1 MNNDV
6 LLSHAKRKRIYE
18 RLMALDVTKALSE
31 VAVWEMTLRSFVTF
45 VVLLLLTRIM
55 GKKQL
60 SQLSYFHYIT
70 GITIGS
76 IAGEISAQSETHFI
90 NGFIALV
97 WWFIF
102 TMVMSAIL
110 LRWKKAR
117 RILDDEPTIIIR
129 EGKILE
135 DALKSLRLHMDDV
148 MMLLREQSV
157 FSIQDVDWAIMENNG
172 QLSVL
177 KKPTEL
183 EATKQDVKA
192 DVTLPTYFPTDLI
205 ADGKIIHEN
214 LTELAL
220 TEEWLM
226 KKLRKKKV
234 MDPKEAFY
242 VQIQPDGS
250 LYINKRESGIEK

>member
-1 MNNDV
+1 MDV
-6 LLSHAKRKRIYE
+6 AK
-18 RLMALDVTKALSE
+18 AVSE
-31 VAVWEMTLRSFVTF
+31 IAVWEMTLRSVVTF

-90 NGFIALV
+90 NGFIALI

-102 TMVMSAIL
+102 TMIMSAIL
-110 LRWKKAR
+110 LKWKKAR
-117 RILDDEPTIIIR
+117 KVLDDEPTIIIQ

-135 DALKSLRLHMDDV
+135 KSLKSLRMHMDDV
-148 MMLLREQSV
+148 MMLLREQSI

-177 KKPTEL
+177 KKASQL
-183 EATKQDVKA
+183 EATRQDVKA
-192 DVTLPTYFPTDLI
+192 DATEAKYLPTNLI
-205 ADGKIIHEN
+205 AEGKIIHEN
-214 LTELAL
+214 LTELDL

-226 KKLRKKKV
+226 KKLRRKNIT
-234 MDPKEAFY
+234 DPSEVFY
-242 VQIQPDGS
+242 AQIQTDGS
-250 LYINKRESGIEK
+250 LFIDRKGNESSS

>member
-1 MNNDV
+1 MNWMDV
-6 LLSHAKRKRIYE
+6 A
-18 RLMALDVTKALSE
+18 KALSE
-31 VAVWEMTLRSFVTF
+31 VAVWEMTLRSVVTF

-90 NGFIALV
+90 NGFIALI

-102 TMVMSAIL
+102 TMVMSMIL

-117 RILDDEPTIIIR
+117 KILDDEPTIIIR
-129 EGKILE
+129 EGVILE
-135 DALKSLRLHMDDV
+135 RSLKSLRLHMDDV
-148 MMLLREQSV
+148 MMLLREQSI
-157 FSIQDVDWAIMENNG
+157 FSVQDVDWAIMENNG

-177 KKPTEL
+177 KKTSQL
-183 EATKQDVKA
+183 EATRQDVKA
-192 DVTLPTYFPTDLI
+192 AATAPKYFPTDLI
-205 ADGKIIHEN
+205 ADGKIIREN
-214 LTELAL
+214 LQELDL

-226 KKLRKKKV
+226 KKLKKKNITDAADV
-234 MDPKEAFY
+234 FY
-242 VQIQPDGS
+242 AQIQTDGS
-250 LYINKRESGIEK
+250 LFIDVRENE

>member
-1 MNNDV
+1 MDV
-6 LLSHAKRKRIYE
+6 G
-18 RLMALDVTKALSE
+18 KAISE
-31 VAVWEMTLRSFVTF
+31 IAVWEMTLRSVVTF

-90 NGFIALV
+90 NGFIALI

-117 RILDDEPTIIIR
+117 KILDDEPTIIIR
-129 EGKILE
+129 EGIILE
-135 DALKSLRLHMDDV
+135 RSLRSIRLHMDDV
-148 MMLLREQSV
+148 MMLLREQGI
-157 FSIQDVDWAIMENNG
+157 FSLQDVDWAIMENNG

-177 KKPTEL
+177 KKAAQL
-183 EATKQDVKA
+183 EATRQDVKA
-192 DVTLPTYFPTDLI
+192 AATAPKYFPTDLI

-214 LTELAL
+214 LVELAL

-226 KKLRKKKV
+226 KKLRKKNIQ
-234 MDPKEAFY
+234 DPEEVFY
-242 VQIQPDGS
+242 AQIQTDGS
-250 LYINKRESGIEK
+250 LFIDVRKDEK

>member
-1 MNNDV
+1 MDV
-6 LLSHAKRKRIYE
+6 A
-18 RLMALDVTKALSE
+18 KALSE
-31 VAVWEMTLRSFVTF
+31 VAVWEMTLRSVVTF
-45 VVLLLLTRIM
+45 GVLLLLTRIM

-90 NGFIALV
+90 NGFIALI

-102 TMVMSAIL
+102 TMVMSAVL

-117 RILDDEPTIIIR
+117 KILDDEPTIIIR
-129 EGKILE
+129 EGVILE
-135 DALKSLRLHMDDV
+135 RSLKSIRLHMDDV
-148 MMLLREQSV
+148 MMLLREQGIFSV
-157 FSIQDVDWAIMENNG
+157 QDVDWAIMENNG

-177 KKPTEL
+177 KKTAQL
-183 EATKQDVKA
+183 EATRQDVKA
-192 DVTLPTYFPTDLI
+192 SATAPKYFPTDLI

-214 LTELAL
+214 LVELDL

-226 KKLRKKKV
+226 KKLRKKNIT
-234 MDPKEAFY
+234 DPTEVFY
-242 VQIQPDGS
+242 AQIQTDGS
-250 LYINKRESGIEK
+250 LFIDIRKDE

>member
-1 MNNDV
+1 MNWMDV
-6 LLSHAKRKRIYE
+6 A
-18 RLMALDVTKALSE
+18 KALSE
-31 VAVWEMTLRSFVTF
+31 VAVWEMTLRSVVTF

-90 NGFIALV
+90 NGFIALI

-102 TMVMSAIL
+102 TMVMSMIL

-117 RILDDEPTIIIR
+117 KILDDEPTTIIR
-129 EGKILE
+129 EGVILE
-135 DALKSLRLHMDDV
+135 RSLKSLRLHMDDV
-148 MMLLREQSV
+148 MMLLREQSI
-157 FSIQDVDWAIMENNG
+157 FSVQDVDWAIMENNG

-177 KKPTEL
+177 KKTSQL
-183 EATKQDVKA
+183 EATRQDVKA
-192 DVTLPTYFPTDLI
+192 AATAPKYFPTDLI
-205 ADGKIIHEN
+205 ADGKIIREN
-214 LTELAL
+214 LQELDL

-226 KKLRKKKV
+226 KKLKKKNITDAADV
-234 MDPKEAFY
+234 FY
-242 VQIQPDGS
+242 AQIQTDGS
-250 LYINKRESGIEK
+250 LFIDVRENE

>member
-1 MNNDV
+1 MNWMDV
-6 LLSHAKRKRIYE
+6 A
-18 RLMALDVTKALSE
+18 KALSE
-31 VAVWEMTLRSFVTF
+31 VAVWEMTLRSVVTF

-90 NGFIALV
+90 NGFIALI

-102 TMVMSAIL
+102 TMVMSMIL

-117 RILDDEPTIIIR
+117 KILDDEPTIIIR
-129 EGKILE
+129 EGVILE
-135 DALKSLRLHMDDV
+135 RSLKSLRLHMDDV
-148 MMLLREQSV
+148 MMLLREQSI
-157 FSIQDVDWAIMENNG
+157 FSVQDVDWAIMENNG

-177 KKPTEL
+177 KKTSQL
-183 EATKQDVKA
+183 EATRQDVKA
-192 DVTLPTYFPTDLI
+192 AATAPKYFPTDLI

-214 LTELAL
+214 LQELDL
-220 TEEWLM
+220 TEEWLI
-226 KKLRKKKV
+226 KKLKKKNITDV
-234 MDPKEAFY
+234 ADVFY
-242 VQIQPDGS
+242 AQIQTDGS
-250 LYINKRESGIEK
+250 LFIDVRENE

>member
-1 MNNDV
+1 MDV
-6 LLSHAKRKRIYE
+6 AK
-18 RLMALDVTKALSE
+18 AVSE
-31 VAVWEMTLRSFVTF
+31 IAVWEMTLRSVVTF

-90 NGFIALV
+90 NGFIALI

-102 TMVMSAIL
+102 TMIMSAIL
-110 LRWKKAR
+110 LKWKKAR
-117 RILDDEPTIIIR
+117 KVLDDEPTIIIQ

-135 DALKSLRLHMDDV
+135 KSLKSLRMHMDDV
-148 MMLLREQSV
+148 MMLLREQSI

-177 KKPTEL
+177 KKASQL
-183 EATKQDVKA
+183 EATRQDVKA
-192 DVTLPTYFPTDLI
+192 DATEAKYLPTNLI
-205 ADGKIIHEN
+205 AEGKIIHEN
-214 LTELAL
+214 LTELDL

-226 KKLRKKKV
+226 KKLRRKNIT
-234 MDPKEAFY
+234 DPSEVFY
-242 VQIQPDGS
+242 AQIQTDGS
-250 LYINKRESGIEK
+250 LFIDIKGNEPSS

>member
-1 MNNDV
+1 MDV
-6 LLSHAKRKRIYE
+6 A
-18 RLMALDVTKALSE
+18 KALSE
-31 VAVWEMTLRSFVTF
+31 VAVWEMTLRSVVTF

-90 NGFIALV
+90 NGFIALI

-102 TMVMSAIL
+102 TMVMSMIL

-117 RILDDEPTIIIR
+117 KILDDEPTIIIR
-129 EGKILE
+129 EGVILE
-135 DALKSLRLHMDDV
+135 RSLKSLRLHMDDV
-148 MMLLREQSV
+148 MMLLREQSI
-157 FSIQDVDWAIMENNG
+157 FSVQDVDWAIMENNG

-177 KKPTEL
+177 KKTSQL
-183 EATKQDVKA
+183 EATRQDVKA
-192 DVTLPTYFPTDLI
+192 AATAPKYFPTDLI

-214 LTELAL
+214 LQELDL
-220 TEEWLM
+220 TEEWLI
-226 KKLRKKKV
+226 KKLKKKNITDV
-234 MDPKEAFY
+234 ADVFY
-242 VQIQPDGS
+242 AQIQTDGS
-250 LYINKRESGIEK
+250 LFIDVRENE

>member
-1 MNNDV
+1 M
-6 LLSHAKRKRIYE
+6 
-18 RLMALDVTKALSE
+18 KALSE
-31 VAVWEMTLRSFVTF
+31 VAVWEMTLRSVVTF

-97 WWFIF
+97 WWFVF
-102 TMVMSAIL
+102 TMIMSAIL

-117 RILDDEPTIIIR
+117 RVLDDEPTIIIR

-135 DALKSLRLHMDDV
+135 RSLKSLRLHMDDV
-148 MMLLREQSV
+148 MMLLREQSI
-157 FSIQDVDWAIMENNG
+157 FSIKDVDWAIMENNG

-177 KKPTEL
+177 KKPAQL

-192 DVTLPTYFPTDLI
+192 DVTPPKYFPTDLI
-205 ADGKIIHEN
+205 ADGTIIHEN
-214 LTELAL
+214 LTELEL
-220 TEEWLM
+220 TEDWLM
-226 KKLRKKKV
+226 KKLSKKKITDTADV
-234 MDPKEAFY
+234 FY
-242 VQIQPDGS
+242 VQIQSDGS
-250 LYINKRESGIEK
+250 LFIDERTKE

>member
-1 MNNDV
+1 MDV
-6 LLSHAKRKRIYE
+6 G
-18 RLMALDVTKALSE
+18 KAISE
-31 VAVWEMTLRSFVTF
+31 IAVWEMTLRSVVTF

-90 NGFIALV
+90 NGFIALI

-102 TMVMSAIL
+102 TMAMSAIL

-117 RILDDEPTIIIR
+117 KILDDEPTIIVR
-129 EGKILE
+129 EGIILE
-135 DALKSLRLHMDDV
+135 RSLKSLRLHMDDV
-148 MMLLREQSV
+148 MMLLREQGI
-157 FSIQDVDWAIMENNG
+157 FTIKDVDWAIMENNG

-177 KKPTEL
+177 KKAAQL
-183 EATKQDVKA
+183 EATRQDVKVA
-192 DVTLPTYFPTDLI
+192 AAAPKYFPTDLI

-214 LTELAL
+214 LTELDL

-226 KKLRKKKV
+226 KKLRKKNIADSEEV
-234 MDPKEAFY
+234 FY
-242 VQIQPDGS
+242 AQIQSDGS
-250 LYINKRESGIEK
+250 LFIDVREKE

>member
-1 MNNDV
+1 MDV
-6 LLSHAKRKRIYE
+6 AKAI
-18 RLMALDVTKALSE
+18 SE
-31 VAVWEMTLRSFVTF
+31 IAFWEMTLRAFVTF

-76 IAGEISAQSETHFI
+76 IAGEISAQSGTHYL
-90 NGFIALV
+90 NGFISLI
-97 WWFIF
+97 WWFVF
-102 TMVMSAIL
+102 TIIMSMIL

-129 EGKILE
+129 EGVILE
-135 DALKSLRLHMDDV
+135 RSLKTLRLHMDDV
-148 MMLLREQSV
+148 MMLLREQSI

-177 KKPTEL
+177 KKAAQL
-183 EATKQDVKA
+183 EATRQDVKA
-192 DVTLPTYFPTDLI
+192 TATPPKYFPTDVI

-214 LTELAL
+214 LLELDL

-226 KKLRKKKV
+226 KKLRKKQITDAEDV
-234 MDPKEAFY
+234 FY
-242 VQIQPDGS
+242 AQVQSDGS
-250 LYINKRESGIEK
+250 LFVDVKGKQ

>member
-1 MNNDV
+1 MDV
-6 LLSHAKRKRIYE
+6 AK
-18 RLMALDVTKALSE
+18 AVSE
-31 VAVWEMTLRSFVTF
+31 IAVWEMTLRSVVTF

-90 NGFIALV
+90 NGFIALI

-102 TMVMSAIL
+102 TMIMSAIL
-110 LRWKKAR
+110 LKWKKAR
-117 RILDDEPTIIIR
+117 KVLDDEPTIIIQ

-135 DALKSLRLHMDDV
+135 KSLKSLRMHMDDV
-148 MMLLREQSV
+148 MMLLREQSI

-177 KKPTEL
+177 KKASQL
-183 EATKQDVKA
+183 EATRQDVKA
-192 DVTLPTYFPTDLI
+192 DATEAKYLPTNLI
-205 ADGKIIHEN
+205 AEGKIIHEN
-214 LTELAL
+214 LTELDL

-226 KKLRKKKV
+226 KKLRRKNIT
-234 MDPKEAFY
+234 DPSEVFY
-242 VQIQPDGS
+242 AQIQTDGS
-250 LYINKRESGIEK
+250 LFIDRKGNEPSS